1 LRFFILIYK
10 LSLVGRL
17 KKPVA
22 TPVLGCHAVFL
33 GVIMREKREMAEEVF
48 AAMLDQAIE
57 DLKLSGLDPG
67 EIYSIVEENF
77 GMAYARRF
85 CTHIK
90 R

>member
-1 LRFFILIYK
+1 ML
-10 LSLVGRL
+10 GR
-17 KKPVA
+17 
-22 TPVLGCHAVFL
+22 HAVFL
-33 GVIMREKREMAEEVF
+33 GVTMREKREMAEEVF

-67 EIYSIVEENF
+67 EIYSIIEENF

-85 CTHIK
+85 CTRVK

>member
-1 LRFFILIYK
+1 M
-10 LSLVGRL
+10 
-17 KKPVA
+17 P
-22 TPVLGCHAVFL
+22 
-33 GVIMREKREMAEEVF
+33 EKREISEEVF

-77 GMAYARRF
+77 GIAYARRF
-85 CTHIK
+85 CTHSK